1 MPTSRVCPSA
11 ARLNPRTPSFG
22 TGHSEG
28 ARPELRHT
36 APGVVLDFAG
46 RRADPF
52 LLAELEVAE
61 GAGEQ
66 VQVRAGE
73 SSDGGQHH
81 VATGV

>member
-1 MPTSRVCPSA
+1 M
-11 ARLNPRTPSFG
+11 L
-22 TGHSEG
+22 
-28 ARPELRHT
+28 
-36 APGVVLDFAG
+36 PGVVLLADVEGVEVPHAIVVQTPHG
-46 RRADPF
+46 RGLTQADPF